1 MIYSSDRLFV
11 KCLLGCVGVLALLTL
26 SSVDAFVV
34 SSRSNQR
41 RGKVVRGLVPLRSA
55 VEVLPDAATVRS
67 NVNQT
72 KKSSSSSKTKVS
84 PSSQKAKTKKKTST
98 PKGKSRSS
106 KGKGSITK
114 GKSFGQ
120 KVSRK
125 ERNTQYMVR
134 RWKSQ
139 QAAQKKRKTKT
150 QRKGLRGD
158 NDGETKL
165 VSAVG
170 LKVGTYGNSNS
181 GSNTQKSGKKRST
194 SKGRS
199 VKTRRGAKKYSKSPS
214 PNTSKSDLLSW
225 TELIPGASIS
235 GKVLKVLPY
244 GALVQTQYD
253 IPGRTHGCAMLHIS
267 QISNEKIDDIS
278 KFVKVGD
285 QIDNARVLSLNREEG
300 KVALSLREKTQRAIP
315 LETLRIGDEVEGKVV
330 RMKQYGLF
338 VDIGCR
344 RNALLHISRISLYK
358 VANLTDY
365 ANVGDTIKVRVIR
378 LDAEQKNI
386 AVSMLTPENDKYIDR
401 RDLQRE
407 RVQLWQRI
415 VNSED
420 NSAVDA
426 KRQLLE
432 LDKVI
437 WDEFFD
443 GLDTPRMVEV

>member
-1 MIYSSDRLFV
+1 MIHSSDRLFV
-11 KCLLGCVGVLALLTL
+11 KYRLGCIGILALLTL

-41 RGKVVRGLVPLRSA
+41 RGKNVRGVLPLRSA
-55 VEVLPDAATVRS
+55 VEVLTDGATVRS

-72 KKSSSSSKTKVS
+72 KKSPSSSKTKFS
-84 PSSQKAKTKKKTST
+84 PPRRKAKAKKKTSNS
-98 PKGKSRSS
+98 KGKSITS
-106 KGKGSITK
+106 KGKGSVTE

-120 KVSRK
+120 KGNRK

-139 QAAQKKRKTKT
+139 QAAKRKTKT
-150 QRKGLRGD
+150 QKRGLRGE

-165 VSAVG
+165 VSALG
-170 LKVGTYGNSNS
+170 LKVGTYDYSNS
-181 GSNTQKSGKKRST
+181 GSNTQKSGKKRSS

-199 VKTRRGAKKYSKSPS
+199 VKTRRSTKKYSKSSS

-225 TELIPGASIS
+225 TELSPGASIS

-300 KVALSLREKTQRAIP
+300 KVAISLREKTQRAIP

-330 RMKQYGLF
+330 RMKQYGVF

-358 VANLTDY
+358 IANLTDY

-415 VNSED
+415 VDSED

-443 GLDTPRMVEV
+443 GFDTPRMVEV